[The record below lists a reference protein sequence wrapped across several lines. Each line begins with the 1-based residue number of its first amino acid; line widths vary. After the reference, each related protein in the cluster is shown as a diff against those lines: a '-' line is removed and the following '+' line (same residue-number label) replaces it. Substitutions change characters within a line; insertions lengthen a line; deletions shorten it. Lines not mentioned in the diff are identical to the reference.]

1 MASGGSYHIN
11 EHGQRV
17 LKQRSG
23 HNIQPQ
29 PPAAPAKT
37 KKVNTDENEKKSTA
51 GRG

>member
-11 EHGQRV
+11 ENGDRE

-23 HNIQPQ
+23 HAQ
-29 PPAAPAKT
+29 PPAAPAKQ
-37 KKVNTDENEKKSTA
+37 KVKTHEDEKESAA

>member
-1 MASGGSYHIN
+1 MASGGSYVID

-29 PPAAPAKT
+29 PPAAPAKQ
-37 KKVNTDENEKKSTA
+37 KVTTDENEKESAA

>member
-11 EHGQRV
+11 EHGDRE

-23 HNIQPQ
+23 HAQPQ
-29 PPAAPAKT
+29 PPAAPAKQ
-37 KKVNTDENEKKSTA
+37 KVNTNEDEKKGPA